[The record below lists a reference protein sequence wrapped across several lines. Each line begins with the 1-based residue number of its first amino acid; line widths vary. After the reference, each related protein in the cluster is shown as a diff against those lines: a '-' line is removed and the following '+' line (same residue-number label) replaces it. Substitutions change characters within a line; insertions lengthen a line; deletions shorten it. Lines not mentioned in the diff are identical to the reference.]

1 MQRDGRPAGQA
12 MVAANGL
19 GVLLMAAFGLR
30 LAYLLHG
37 HPFFDEFSSILAAQA
52 ILRHGVPVLP
62 SGLFY
67 EHGLFFS
74 YLDAP
79 FVALASWLSEPTNAR
94 ALFVLARL
102 PSLMIGVV
110 TVLVL
115 YRVGR
120 RWLAPSAG
128 LAAAA
133 LLALSPEGMVWGG
146 RARMYALGQLLTL
159 LLVFFAYRGSLGA
172 GRPRWRWLA
181 YLMLLLA
188 LLTQF
193 GAIILAPAVVLGM
206 LVVGWLSRPAGRRPW
221 FWRVGVLPEA
231 LVLMGIVALAVIV
244 KRAGQPLGASS
255 LASLTPED
263 ALPELWHTIA
273 YQAGLA
279 LDGES
284 ALRFLARQFGVPHHL
299 LLTGLAVLG
308 GGLALVSWLRARH
321 GGAACSDRPGL
332 TVYLWVVTGLPVLE
346 MITLLEPWRRNPR
359 YLVILLPC
367 FYLVA
372 VDGARHLIGAWRRLT
387 DGRSRLL
394 RRGLPWLLGTGAVA
408 IQAYALWLDVGI
420 AYRTPEPAY
429 EEAFQ
434 YLAAHRQPDDLLLTM
449 NTSAAG
455 VFGQRVDYFAMQQD
469 ADQFLINKDTQP
481 VDRWLGAPWLGDAT
495 EFSRVISQ
503 PAVAW
508 FMVDSIRLPVY
519 YRGDWLAVLKTQL
532 EPVWSGDE
540 VRVYRTRPERL
551 ALPTAPN
558 VPIDA
563 ELGEWVR
570 LVGWFQPQ
578 DGTARPGGSYPV
590 TLFWQPLAAIPGDYT
605 VFVHL
610 RAPDGSRVAQRDAQP
625 LDGDYPTSRWR
636 SGETVIDPQ
645 PLFLP
650 PELPPGVYTLW
661 TGLYRL
667 ETLERLPVKGDLSG
681 ENAVRLGAI
690 VVH

>member
-1 MQRDGRPAGQA
+1 MRRDGQPAGRA
-12 MVAANGL
+12 ILASIGL
-19 GVLLMAAFGLR
+19 GVVLAAAFGLR

-37 HPFFDEFSSILAAQA
+37 HPFFDEFSSLLAAQA
-52 ILRHGVPVLP
+52 ILRHGAPILP

-67 EHGLFFS
+67 EHGLLFT
-74 YLDAP
+74 YLATP
-79 FVALASWLSEPTNAR
+79 FVALAGWLGGPTDPR
-94 ALFVLARL
+94 PLFMLARL
-102 PSLMIGVV
+102 PSLMVGVI

-115 YRVGR
+115 YRIGR
-120 RWLAPSAG
+120 RWLGLPAG

-172 GRPRWRWLA
+172 GRPGWRWLA
-181 YLMLLLA
+181 YLTLLLA

-193 GAIILAPAVVLGM
+193 GAIILAPALAAGM
-206 LVVGWLSRPAGRRPW
+206 LLVGWLSRPAGGRPW
-221 FWRVGVLPEA
+221 FWRAGALPEA
-231 LVLMGIVALAVIV
+231 LALMGVVALAVLV
-244 KRAGQPLGASS
+244 KRAGQPLGAAS
-255 LASLTPED
+255 LAGLTAGET
-263 ALPELWHTIA
+263 LPELWNTIS

-284 ALRFLARQFGVPHHL
+284 ALRFLTRQFGVPHHL

-308 GGLALVSWLRARH
+308 GGVALVGWLRARRR
-321 GGAACSDRPGL
+321 GAAPARQPGL
-332 TVYLWVVTGLPVLE
+332 SAYLWLVTGLPVLE

-372 VDGARHLIGAWRRLT
+372 VDGARHLISAWQRLT
-387 DGRSRLL
+387 EGRWHWA
-394 RRGLPWLLGTGAVA
+394 RRGLPWLLGALLAVA
-408 IQAYALWLDVGI
+408 QAYALWLDGLI

-434 YLAAHRQPDDLLLTM
+434 YLAAQRQPDDLLLTM

-469 ADQFLINKDTQP
+469 ADQFLINKDTRP
-481 VDRWLGAPWLGDAT
+481 VDRWLGAPWLGEAA
-495 EFSRVISQ
+495 EFQRVVNGH
-503 PAVAW
+503 AVTW

-540 VRVYRTRPERL
+540 VRVYRTRPER
-551 ALPTAPN
+551 ATLPSAPN
-558 VPIDA
+558 VRLEA
-563 ELGEWVR
+563 ELGGLVR
-570 LVGWFQPQ
+570 LVGWYQPE
-578 DGTARPGGSYPV
+578 DGTARPGRSVPV
-590 TLFWQPLAAIPGDYT
+590 TLFWQALAAIPDDYT
-605 VFVHL
+605 VFIHL

-625 LDGDYPTSRWR
+625 LDGDYPTRRWR
-636 SGETVIDPQ
+636 PGETVIDAQ
-645 PLFLP
+645 PLALP
-650 PELPPGVYTLW
+650 PDLAQGAYTLW
-661 TGLYRL
+661 AGMYRL
-667 ETLERLPVKGDLSG
+667 DTLERLPVKDDLSG
-681 ENAVRLGAI
+681 ENAVRLGPI